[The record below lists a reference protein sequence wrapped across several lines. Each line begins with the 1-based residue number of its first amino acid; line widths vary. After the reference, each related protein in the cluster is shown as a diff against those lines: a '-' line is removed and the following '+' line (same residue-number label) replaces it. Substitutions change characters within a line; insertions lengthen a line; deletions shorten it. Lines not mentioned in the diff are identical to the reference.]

1 MCEQWRDV
9 VGYEGRYRVSD
20 QGNVWSCVTNK
31 LLHRQMTNKGKLQV
45 TLTSASGKSNKRT
58 LSVHR
63 LVLEA
68 FVGPCPEGM
77 VACHYNDIGT
87 DNRLGNL
94 RWDTPSANE
103 YDKVR
108 NGRSLWANKTHC
120 PQGHEYTH
128 ENTYIG
134 PSGHRS
140 CRVCRKLG
148 MRRSRDTLGAVV
160 VERHS

>member
-1 MCEQWRDV
+1 MCEKWRDV

-20 QGNVWSCVTNK
+20 RGNVWSCLTNK
-31 LLHRQMTNKGKLQV
+31 LFNPQLTAKGKLQV
-45 TLTSASGKSNKRT
+45 TLLPDSGKADRRT
-58 LSVHR
+58 YLVHR

-77 VACHYNDIGT
+77 VACHWNDLGT
-87 DNRLGNL
+87 DNRLENL

-108 NGRSLWANKTHC
+108 NGRSVQANKTHC
-120 PQGHEYTH
+120 PQGHEYTP
-128 ENTYIG
+128 ENTYIRPNG
-134 PSGHRS
+134 NRS

-148 MRRSRDTLGAVV
+148 MRRSRGTLGAVV
-160 VERHS
+160 V